1 MQTFITGDLNSAD
14 LNMVFSWLS
23 KLQVRD
29 LEDSQVIKRE
39 YTLPDKPHEGV
50 TDNADKDNT
59 IASVV
64 SDKIS
69 EVGKHKEIFYPQI
82 IYSLT
87 SRNVRRRSVV
97 ALLAIYNALIFN
109 EIFQISEL
117 GADLKMKLVMPCHKE

>member
-1 MQTFITGDLNSAD
+1 
-14 LNMVFSWLS
+14 MVIQIF
-23 KLQVRD
+23 QVRD

-39 YTLPDKPHEGV
+39 YSLPDKPQEGV

-82 IYSLT
+82 CSFI
-87 SRNVRRRSVV
+87 R
-97 ALLAIYNALIFN
+97 
-109 EIFQISEL
+109 
-117 GADLKMKLVMPCHKE
+117 